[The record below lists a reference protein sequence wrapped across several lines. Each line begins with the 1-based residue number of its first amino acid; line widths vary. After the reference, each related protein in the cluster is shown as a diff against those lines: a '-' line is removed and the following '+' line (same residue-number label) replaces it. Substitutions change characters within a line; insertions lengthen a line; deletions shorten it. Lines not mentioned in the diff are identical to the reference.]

1 MLTDDEPI
9 QNANGALNGGTSPNG
24 TMVRRRHRATRRKR
38 WPIVTTSLVVLVAVI
53 VAGGYIAYRYTQDQ
67 YYVATDS
74 SGEVVIYQ
82 GVNQSVLGMSL
93 SHPRTRTGIM
103 LGQVSDQYRQELSNT
118 PSASNLAGAE
128 KIVSNIQNQVTT
140 CRNYYDN
147 LKAWYTAE
155 KSYTSALATAHQKR
169 KPTTGIKSPG
179 PQPAKPGNV
188 DCPSATAYGILPGQI
203 PVGQ

>member
-24 TMVRRRHRATRRKR
+24 TMIRRRHRATRRKR

-103 LGQVSDQYRQELSNT
+103 FG
-118 PSASNLAGAE
+118 
-128 KIVSNIQNQVTT
+128 
-140 CRNYYDN
+140 
-147 LKAWYTAE
+147 
-155 KSYTSALATAHQKR
+155 
-169 KPTTGIKSPG
+169 
-179 PQPAKPGNV
+179 
-188 DCPSATAYGILPGQI
+188 
-203 PVGQ
+203 

>member
-1 MLTDDEPI
+1 M
-9 QNANGALNGGTSPNG
+9 
-24 TMVRRRHRATRRKR
+24 
-38 WPIVTTSLVVLVAVI
+38 
-53 VAGGYIAYRYTQDQ
+53 
-67 YYVATDS
+67 
-74 SGEVVIYQ
+74 
-82 GVNQSVLGMSL
+82 
-93 SHPRTRTGIM
+93 
-103 LGQVSDQYRQELSNT
+103 SDQYRQELSNT

-140 CRNYYDN
+140 CRNYYDS